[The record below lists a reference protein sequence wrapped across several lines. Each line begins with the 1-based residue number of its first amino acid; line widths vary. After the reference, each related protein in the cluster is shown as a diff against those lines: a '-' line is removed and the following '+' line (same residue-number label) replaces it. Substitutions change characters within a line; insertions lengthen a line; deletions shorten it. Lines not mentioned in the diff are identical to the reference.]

1 MIKMIDATPNFGKIM
16 VYKFFSKYK
25 KIIIIS
31 FLITVSYNNGIH
43 V

>member
-16 VYKFFSKYK
+16 VYKKISKYK
-25 KIIIIS
+25 NIIIS
-31 FLITVSYNNGIH
+31 FLITVSYNDGIH